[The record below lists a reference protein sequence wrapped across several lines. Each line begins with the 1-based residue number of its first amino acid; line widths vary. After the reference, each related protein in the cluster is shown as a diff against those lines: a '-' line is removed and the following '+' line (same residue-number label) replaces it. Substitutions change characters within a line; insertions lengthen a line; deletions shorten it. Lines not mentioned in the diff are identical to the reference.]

1 MFDIIIVII
10 KHPVDSSLSLIMVA
24 AHLVINEVLAN
35 IKELLIM
42 VAAHLVINE
51 VLANIKELST
61 GCFIMTIIISN
72 IFTTYRKNGSK
83 SCSFYNV
90 PP

>member
-1 MFDIIIVII
+1 
-10 KHPVDSSLSLIMVA
+10 
-24 AHLVINEVLAN
+24 
-35 IKELLIM
+35 M

-61 GCFIMTIIISN
+61 GCFKMTIIISN

-90 PP
+90 TDIHSKYPEDKGYELNTLDS